1 MKPKKITVYLCL
13 FFSLFYFL
21 MSASY
26 AYMGMLVYSM
36 NFLLIGNSGMNLL
49 ILIVFIS
56 EIRRS
61 SMITRVKIN
70 YLHDKMKKEIKK
82 SRKKVINQCRS

>member
-1 MKPKKITVYLCL
+1 
-13 FFSLFYFL
+13 
-21 MSASY
+21 
-26 AYMGMLVYSM
+26 MGMLVYSM